1 MNSRQKNRKLWWSDN
16 SFKLGKVQSTNA
28 ELMNL
33 IQWVNIY

>member
-1 MNSRQKNRKLWWSDN
+1 MNSRQKNRKLWWSGN

-28 ELMNL
+28 EIMNL